1 MNFKAW
7 IAKFTIADKDIY
19 YKLSL
24 AFGLFFIVP
33 VTGFL
38 YFAVKYEILNDK
50 YVPFF
55 FITLLVFF
63 LVGFRLLRKLFD
75 HIRSIS
81 TTITKTVQEE
91 IAGKPLTAATDELGN
106 IVQSFR
112 ILEDELRNKFLHLE
126 KKTAE
131 LATLKE
137 LSDLCYM
144 TFNSEDLLYITLER
158 ALKLIDADSG
168 SVMILTRPKRDAFII
183 EATIGLDDFGKKG
196 TIVSFEESI
205 AKYAVINKSPLL
217 VENIETD
224 SRFGR
229 ESRAQYSTKS
239 FICMPLKTS
248 NDVIGVLTV
257 TRRKSEKVFSQA
269 DVDVLTPLLSNAA
282 FTYDNLRLLN
292 ETDDLCKTLRS
303 MRMISMS
310 INSSLK
316 DGELLQAIF
325 QQMKKNIPFDI
336 VAALS
341 WDVNIPKQISIIDF
355 LAFIPTDINRG
366 DSYPYE
372 GSILDKAIKQQQA
385 LFIHNPQELTC
396 FVEKKLF
403 YQRGVESCLVMTL
416 KVEGRVSGL
425 LLLYNIT
432 ENQWEKLR
440 DIIDTMGEHLSQAI
454 EKDRLMGSMI
464 KRDRELESVRLIGS
478 ALSSSTFDIDKML
491 SYTMDMIKGVMNA
504 EAGYIIL
511 LEDSKL
517 NFAAAFNFDMEK
529 LKNIRLHR
537 GEGIAGYVS
546 DRGMTVMSNDAQ
558 KHPHFSNVIDNDT
571 GFHTQSILS
580 VPMIS
585 QGQVIGV
592 IELLNKTEGT
602 FISEDEQL
610 LQSIA
615 ASVSIALENARL
627 YDETLAMADK
637 ERGIRKVFQ
646 KFVPRE
652 VVDKI
657 ILGADKERPIL
668 EEFKL
673 LTLLNIDIR
682 NFSPLSKKI
691 GPKKTVDMLNYFFSV
706 MGEVV
711 FKFHGIVDKYLGDGF
726 LAVFGAPVS
735 SGSDAENAIMA
746 ALEMQKTMVL
756 VNDYCQNKFGET
768 LFIGLGIHTGEVVA
782 GNIGFEKKMD
792 YTVIGDAVNF
802 VFKLQSLCRNWPNE
816 ILISETTVQA
826 AKSNLNDAQ
835 IGVSEIK
842 PALEKIK
849 IYRLNRDVKSGRKK
863 LKNS

>member
-7 IAKFTIADKDIY
+7 IAKFTIANKDIY
-19 YKLSL
+19 YKLSI
-24 AFGLFFIVP
+24 AFGLFFVVP
-33 VTGFL
+33 VAGFL
-38 YFAVKYEILNDK
+38 YFAVKYEILNDQ
-50 YVPFF
+50 YIPFF
-55 FITLLVFF
+55 FITLLIFF
-63 LVGFRLLRKLFD
+63 LIGFRLLRKLFD
-75 HIRSIS
+75 YIRSIS
-81 TTITKTVQEE
+81 NTITKTVEEE

-158 ALKLIDADSG
+158 ALKLIDADIG

-196 TIVSFEESI
+196 TIAPFEESI
-205 AKYAVINKSPLL
+205 AKYAVINKAPLL
-217 VENIETD
+217 VEDIETD

-248 NDVIGVLTV
+248 NDVVGVLTV
-257 TRRKSEKVFSQA
+257 SRRKSEKFFSQA

-292 ETDDLCKTLRS
+292 ETDDLWKTLRS

-341 WDVNIPKQISIIDF
+341 WNVNFPKQISIIDF

-372 GSILDKAIKQQQA
+372 GSVLDKAIKQQQA

-396 FVEKKLF
+396 LVEKKLF
-403 YQRGVESCLVMTL
+403 HQRGVESCLIMTL
-416 KVEGRVSGL
+416 KVEGRVTGL

-440 DIIDTMGEHLSQAI
+440 DITDTMADHLSQAI
-454 EKDRLMGSMI
+454 EKDRLVGSMM
-464 KRDRELESVRLIGS
+464 KRDRELESIRLIGS

-491 SYTMDMIKGVMNA
+491 SYTMDMIKEVMSA
-504 EAGYIIL
+504 EAGYILL
-511 LEDSKL
+511 LEDKKL

-546 DRGMTVMSNDAQ
+546 DRGMAVISNDAL

-602 FISEDEQL
+602 FIPEDEQL

-657 ILGADKERPIL
+657 ILGADKGRPIL

-735 SGSDAENAIMA
+735 SVSDAENAIMA

-756 VNDYCQNKFGET
+756 VNEYCQNKFGET
-768 LFIGLGIHTGEVVA
+768 LFIGLGIHTGEVVV

-802 VFKLQSLCRNWPNE
+802 VFKLQSLCREWPNE

-835 IGVSEIK
+835 IGIFEIK

-849 IYRLNRDVKSGRKK
+849 IYRLNRDDKSGRKK